1 MKKEKEVI
9 EEMVI
14 EDAVIYR
21 DLRKD
26 IIFFRLVNGLKVKE
40 YSLKLFEYLKEKG
53 IIIIKQVGSFHS
65 EYKIVS
71 KAKREKLGI
80 KI

>member
-1 MKKEKEVI
+1 MKKEKEII
-9 EEMVI
+9 EKMVI
-14 EDAVIYR
+14 EDAIIYR

-26 IIFFRLVNGLKVKE
+26 IIFFRLVDGLKVKE

-53 IIIIKQVGSFHS
+53 IIIIKKVESFHS